1 MNECSVTINIRVR
14 LLHRTVTPMIFGVKD
29 ATIRKFCVGPA
40 RHDLLILIGKQ
51 LPNVKIYC
59 GFPYVAAMLRPS
71 RIDRNGTI
79 KYDTLAVVWHKNQ
92 WHTIYTAIIGNI
104 HNFVIRATTNEAGIA
119 SRHDGCCMR
128 NGTKGCRYG

>member
-1 MNECSVTINIRVR
+1 MDECSVAINIRVR
-14 LLHRTVTPMIFGVKD
+14 LLHRTVTPMIFSVKD

-51 LPNVKIYC
+51 LPNVKIYG

-79 KYDTLAVVWHKNQ
+79 KYDTLAVVWHKNER
-92 WHTIYTAIIGNI
+92 HTIYTAIIGNI

-128 NGTKGCRYG
+128 NSTKGCCYG

>member
-40 RHDLLILIGKQ
+40 RHDLLILISKQ
-51 LPNVKIYC
+51 LPNVKIYG

-79 KYDTLAVVWHKNQ
+79 KYDALAVVWHKNQ
-92 WHTIYTAIIGNI
+92 GHTIHTTIIGNI

-128 NGTKGCRYG
+128 NGTKGR

>member
-14 LLHRTVTPMIFGVKD
+14 LLHCTVTPMIFGVKD

-51 LPNVKIYC
+51 LPNIKIYC
-59 GFPYVAAMLRPS
+59 GFPNVAAILRPG

-79 KYDTLAVVWHKNQ
+79 KYDALVVVWHKNQ

-104 HNFVIRATTNEAGIA
+104 HNFVIRATTNEAGIT

-128 NGTKGCRYG
+128 NGTKGCCYG